1 MPFLQNFSSNRNKA
15 LQKWKYACVIDAA
28 HSSNACF
35 WEISFSPWKG
45 LMSLCSD
52 VWAYLLS
59 IYEQSLHLAGYSY
72 QWRYIQLQELVNH
85 CIVRALARFITTVLI
100 VQLSP
105 VFLFGEIESK
115 VSKLKVS
122 RKKMRFIYWILMPYR
137 FLLYAILI
145 QATLKYYH
153 KPKKKKKHLD
163 KSYYIYD
170 TDVKHQTVHP
180 SSSTPTTHNV
190 SLTPLYRFVTFTCN
204 IK

>member
-153 KPKKKKKHLD
+153 KPKKKKASWQILLHLRHRCKTSD
-163 KSYYIYD
+163 C
-170 TDVKHQTVHP
+170 P
-180 SSSTPTTHNV
+180 SIQQYPNYSQCQFDSSLSV
-190 SLTPLYRFVTFTCN
+190 CYLYM
-204 IK
+204 

>member
-1 MPFLQNFSSNRNKA
+1 MLVFLFRACAGLNEPCGTLPSQFILLLFFLLVSILKMPFLQNFSSNRNKA

-122 RKKMRFIYWILMPYR
+122 RKKMRFIIE
-137 FLLYAILI
+137 F
-145 QATLKYYH
+145 
-153 KPKKKKKHLD
+153 
-163 KSYYIYD
+163 
-170 TDVKHQTVHP
+170 
-180 SSSTPTTHNV
+180 
-190 SLTPLYRFVTFTCN
+190 
-204 IK
+204 